1 MTSVKQHLLAAVAAL
16 ALAAVPGGGALA
28 GAKPKGAKATP
39 PEAIMQLYAGKT
51 SNWSRG
57 GHAYWA
63 PDGSFQGV
71 NKTGDAVGIG
81 KWYVTRK
88 GKLCSEADWHKAV
101 DGVLQV
107 VSSQNCWQ
115 FVTAPDGTV
124 WERYLGE
131 DSNWYRHKA
140 EKQVNG
146 NSGKRQFRKVSKRL
160 GL

>member
-1 MTSVKQHLLAAVAAL
+1 MISVKQHLAAAAAAF
-16 ALAAVPGGGALA
+16 ALAAVPASGAWA

-39 PEAIMQLYAGKT
+39 PEVIMQLYAGKT

-63 PDGSFQGV
+63 PDGSFEGV
-71 NKTGDAVGIG
+71 NKSGDAVGIG

-88 GKLCSEADWHKAV
+88 GKLCNEADWHKAV
-101 DGVLQV
+101 DGVV
-107 VSSQNCWQ
+107 KTVSNESCWQ
-115 FVTAPDGTV
+115 FVTAPDGSV

-131 DSNWYRHKA
+131 DGSWYRHKP
-140 EKQVNG
+140 EKQVSG
-146 NSGKRQFRKVSKRL
+146 NSQRRLFRKISKRL

>member
-1 MTSVKQHLLAAVAAL
+1 MTSLKQYFLAGAAAL
-16 ALAAVPGGGALA
+16 ALAALPGTGALA
-28 GAKPKGAKATP
+28 AAKPKGAKATP
-39 PEAIMQLYAGKT
+39 PEVIMQLYAGKT

-63 PDGSFQGV
+63 ADGSFQGI
-71 NKTGDAVGIG
+71 NKTGDAVGTG

-101 DGVLQV
+101 DGAVKVLPFK
-107 VSSQNCWQ
+107 SCWQ

-131 DSNWYRHKA
+131 DGGWYRHNA
-140 EKQVNG
+140 EKQVSG
-146 NSGKRQFRKVSKRL
+146 NSQKRLFRKISKRL